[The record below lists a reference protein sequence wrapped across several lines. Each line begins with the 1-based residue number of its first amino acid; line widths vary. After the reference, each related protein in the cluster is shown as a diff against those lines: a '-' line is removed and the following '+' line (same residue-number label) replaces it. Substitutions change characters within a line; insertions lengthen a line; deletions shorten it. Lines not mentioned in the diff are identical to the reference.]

1 MASTLESDIIRI
13 LNETREVIRANMEAR
28 KINASGRTSAS
39 MRVEPYEGGV
49 RLVGGYNTTHEVDDY
64 PAVLGTLETADTAP
78 IPTLEIGRS
87 GGRVPKGFYYIIRE
101 WSREKGL
108 NFSSESERSTFA
120 YFVARKIARTGTLR
134 HVTPENIYSQ
144 PVAAA
149 KEKILQIFAQNVTRT
164 VRAALGGG
172 SVNTLKNNF

>member
-13 LNETREVIRANMEAR
+13 LNETRDAIRVNMEAR

-78 IPTLEIGRS
+78 IPTLEIGRA

>member
-1 MASTLESDIIRI
+1 MANTLESDIIRI
-13 LNETREVIRANMEAR
+13 LNETRDVIRANMEAR

-39 MRVEPYEGGV
+39 IRVEPYEGGV

-78 IPTLEIGRS
+78 IPTLEIGRA

-134 HVTPENIYSQ
+134 HVTPENIYSA

>member
-13 LNETREVIRANMEAR
+13 LNETRDVIRANMAAR
-28 KINASGRTSAS
+28 NINASGRTSAS
-39 MRVEPYEGGV
+39 IRVEPYEGGV
-49 RLVGGYNTTHEVDDY
+49 RLVGGYNTTHKVDDY
-64 PAVLGTLETADTAP
+64 PALLGTLETADTAP
-78 IPTLEIGRS
+78 IPTLEIGRA

-108 NFSSESERSTFA
+108 SFSSESERSTFA

-134 HVTPENIYSQ
+134 HVQPENIYSQ
-144 PVAAA
+144 PVAVA